1 MKRKIIVGSR
11 RSKLALTQS
20 GWVIAR
26 LKANY
31 PSIDFEIKEIVTKGD
46 RILDVT
52 LSKVGGKGLF
62 VSEVEQALSDGL
74 IDFAVHS
81 MKDIPSSLKKG
92 LTIAQYQSVNRTR
105 LFRF

>member
-20 GWVIAR
+20 NWVINK
-26 LKANY
+26 LKENY
-31 PSIDFEIKEIVTKGD
+31 PEFDFEIKEIVTKGD

-62 VSEVEQALSDGL
+62 VSEVEQALSDEA

-81 MKDIPSSLKKG
+81 MKDVPSSLKEG
-92 LTIAQYQSVNRTR
+92 LIIGAIPNVN
-105 LFRF
+105 LH

>member
-20 GWVIAR
+20 NWVINK
-26 LKANY
+26 LKENY
-31 PSIDFEIKEIVTKGD
+31 PEFDFEIKEIVTKGD

-62 VSEVEQALSDGL
+62 VSEVEQADR
-74 IDFAVHS
+74 
-81 MKDIPSSLKKG
+81 K
-92 LTIAQYQSVNRTR
+92 SVV
-105 LFRF
+105 

>member
-20 GWVIAR
+20 NWVINK
-26 LKANY
+26 LKENY
-31 PSIDFEIKEIVTKGD
+31 PAFDFEIKEIVTKGD

-62 VSEVEQALSDGL
+62 VSEVEQALSDKT
-74 IDFAVHS
+74 ID
-81 MKDIPSSLKKG
+81 
-92 LTIAQYQSVNRTR
+92 
-105 LFRF
+105 

>member
-20 GWVIAR
+20 NWVINK
-26 LKANY
+26 LKENY
-31 PSIDFEIKEIVTKGD
+31 PEFDFEIKEIVTKGD

-62 VSEVEQALSDGL
+62 VSEVEQAL
-74 IDFAVHS
+74 
-81 MKDIPSSLKKG
+81 
-92 LTIAQYQSVNRTR
+92 
-105 LFRF
+105 